1 METQITNASARGAMT
16 AINKNSAHPEKA
28 MEFLN
33 LVNTDEYLRNLLNYG
48 IEGVHWTKAEP
59 TAEELSLI
67 HI

>member
-1 METQITNASARGAMT
+1 MSFVSVWAVTMSMSCLLSTS
-16 AINKNSAHPEKA
+16 A

-59 TAEELSLI
+59 TAEEKAAARCV
-67 HI
+67 